1 MNKHLYFNFLI
12 KFFDKVHIIVP
23 TFVEVGRM
31 MVLGQLL
38 LFVIGFALAVIIG
51 TFSYIMFDNILGTI
65 EEHRRAR
72 EREKRRK

>member
-1 MNKHLYFNFLI
+1 
-12 KFFDKVHIIVP
+12 
-23 TFVEVGRM
+23 M

-65 EEHRRAR
+65 EDHRRAR